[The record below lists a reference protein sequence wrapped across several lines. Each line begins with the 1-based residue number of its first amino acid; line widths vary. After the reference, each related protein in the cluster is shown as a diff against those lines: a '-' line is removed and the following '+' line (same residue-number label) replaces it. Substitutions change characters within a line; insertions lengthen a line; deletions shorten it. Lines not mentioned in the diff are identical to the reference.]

1 MEHKHG
7 CIVLHHG
14 KIISKGY
21 NFNKVQ
27 YLQLATDQNLPN
39 SHAVSSSKSLTT
51 MKKLVGFSRIWSV
64 HSSHRPGGSPS
75 RSVCC
80 STHAEMSAIIS
91 LQGKKADT
99 LLVVRVGKDGTLRD
113 SKPCKY
119 CYEFI
124 LRSGIKK
131 IYYSTNDQEIVYTK
145 TCMLNYQE
153 LTLSRSNRI
162 HLGEITTLR
171 DRCSETQIE
180 HLLYSPRID
189 A

>member
-7 CIVLHHG
+7 CVVLHHG

-27 YLQLATDQNLPN
+27 YL
-39 SHAVSSSKSLTT
+39 
-51 MKKLVGFSRIWSV
+51 
-64 HSSHRPGGSPS
+64 HSSHRPGGASPRS

-171 DRCSETQIE
+171 DRCSETQME
-180 HLLYSPRID
+180 YLRV
-189 A
+189 

>member
-7 CIVLHHG
+7 CAVLHHG

-27 YLQLATDQNLPN
+27 YL
-39 SHAVSSSKSLTT
+39 
-51 MKKLVGFSRIWSV
+51 
-64 HSSHRPGGSPS
+64 HSSHRPGGSLS

-171 DRCSETQIE
+171 DRCSETQME
-180 HLLYSPRID
+180 HLL
-189 A
+189 